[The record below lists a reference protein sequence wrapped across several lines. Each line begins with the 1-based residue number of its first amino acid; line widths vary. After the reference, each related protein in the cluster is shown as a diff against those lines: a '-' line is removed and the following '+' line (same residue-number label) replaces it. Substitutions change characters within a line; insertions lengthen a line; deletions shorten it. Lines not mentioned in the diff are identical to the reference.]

1 MCRCRRLASPRPR
14 RERETRVQSM
24 AGREGRSKG
33 LCASGVYVRCLILRI
48 TINTAKK
55 ASKDTLTKSFPPYF
69 SLYFK

>member
-1 MCRCRRLASPRPR
+1 MSERDVYTIDGGTAASRG
-14 RERETRVQSM
+14 ER
-24 AGREGRSKG
+24 KG
-33 LCASGVYVRCLILRI
+33 YVRVACMCVLI